1 MDTMDMGLVSSV
13 VLAALLVLGLWAV
26 RELSRRAEAH
36 TELQALAA
44 WKQHG
49 RSVFGKFPRAS
60 VQAQL
65 IWTRLAQRE
74 VEEADKR
81 VCSWCGRT
89 GVPFH
94 VDGIT
99 MLNGDKRHWYC
110 SNRCY
115 RSGHGSEAI

>member
-1 MDTMDMGLVSSV
+1 MDIGSVLLMALALVAGLGTVW
-13 VLAALLVLGLWAV
+13 GLTR
-26 RELSRRAEAH
+26 REEAR

-49 RSVFGKFPRAS
+49 KNVFGKFPHAS
-60 VQAQL
+60 FQAQL

-94 VDGIT
+94 VDGVT
-99 MLNGDKRHWYC
+99 MLSGDKRSWYC

-115 RSGHGSEAI
+115 RSGHGSSDL